1 MHRRQFDGGIKMKAG
16 RAAFG
21 SGLLVLVLLAVGGQ
35 GPARAAQAAACGLP
49 ASSPVWID
57 YGEGSVAP
65 AVRTVF
71 ARPGVVVA
79 SSGTLV
85 PQAFRSRG
93 AATMY
98 FELHLPALVGTPA
111 DPADP
116 ALVTDAADRLFTRA
130 VASSACA
137 TPWIALNELLGAQL
151 PTPWSASN
159 ATYRADVLALMQGL
173 AERGAT
179 PFLFVH
185 GDPNLAGDAGSWWRQ
200 VAQAGVIVYELYFN
214 AAHIS
219 ELGTVIG
226 NRRMRLGGRS
236 LVAQYGAI
244 GVAPSRLGI
253 ALGFHSSPREGI
265 AGRQGLQPR
274 EAWFRVVKW
283 EALATRQV
291 AEETGIGS
299 VWSWGWAAFSPDA
312 ADSDKPAAACVY
324 LWTRDHSLCDG
335 PEAAGAGFN
344 RSLTEGQIVLP
355 PGVTCTFVGG
365 LVESSAVDALAALTH
380 SRHTALSAIFARRV
394 LQPTAPITRRQ
405 VLTVERQAIIR
416 SFHGNRRGYLEALT
430 RAHATLPVARAI
442 IADELRRQA
451 IAANLAAA
459 DPAQTTLEWTAGQ
472 EAAAIDTATCLHD
485 ELPGG
490 GGFPQTDAR
499 EVGVVPL
506 LAKLPFLFADTTP
519 PSTPRTPSATGRGS
533 SILLSWPAGPE
544 ADLAGY
550 EVFRAPTSGGP
561 YEQVSP
567 FLDHPAYLE
576 TPPQDTGPL
585 YYVIRAV
592 DTSGNLSS
600 PSAEALAS

>member
-1 MHRRQFDGGIKMKAG
+1 MKLG

-21 SGLLVLVLLAVGGQ
+21 SGLVVLVVLAVGAQ

-49 ASSPVWID
+49 ASSPVWVD
-57 YGEGSVAP
+57 YGEASVAP
-65 AVRTVF
+65 AVRAVF

-116 ALVTDAADRLFTRA
+116 AVVAGAADRLFARA

-137 TPWIALNELLGAQL
+137 TPWVALNELLGSQL
-151 PTPWSASN
+151 PTPWSGSN
-159 ATYRADVLALMQGL
+159 ATYRADVLALMQRL

-185 GDPNLAGDAGSWWRQ
+185 GDPNLAGDAGSWWHQ

-219 ELGTVIG
+219 ELGPVIG

-274 EAWFRVVKW
+274 EAWLRVVKW
-283 EALATRQV
+283 EALTARQL

-312 ADSDKPAAACVY
+312 ADPDKAAAACVY
-324 LWTRDHSLCDG
+324 LWTRDHPLCDG

-344 RSLTEGQIVLP
+344 RSLTEGQIALP
-355 PGVTCTFVGG
+355 PGVTCTFIGG

-394 LQPTAPITRRQ
+394 LQPTARITRRQ
-405 VLTVERQAIIR
+405 VLAVEQQAITQ
-416 SFHGNRRGYLEALT
+416 SFHGSLRGYLEALT

-451 IAANLAAA
+451 IAAKLAAS
-459 DPAQTTLEWTAGQ
+459 DPAQTTLEWTADQ
-472 EAAAIDTATCLHD
+472 EATAIDTATCLHD

-499 EVGVVPL
+499 EVGVLPL
-506 LAKLPFLFADTTP
+506 LAKLPFLFADKTF
-519 PSTPRTPSATGRGS
+519 PSTPGTPTATRRGS
-533 SILLSWPAGPE
+533 SILLSWPANAE

-550 EVFRAPTSGGP
+550 QVFRAPTSGGR
-561 YEQVSP
+561 YEQIGP
-567 FLDHPAYLE
+567 FLDHPAYLDSA
-576 TPPQDTGPL
+576 PQASVPS
-585 YYVIRAV
+585 YVIRAV

-600 PSAEALAS
+600 PSAEAQAN